1 MKKSYYYECT
11 HCGDILERSQEF
23 ASQAFT
29 NLFCYRCG
37 CCRTVRRLICRT
49 TGFVLLPLRM
59 LSHSAE
65 GDLPD
70 HLHVEG

>member
-29 NLFCYRCG
+29 DLFCYRCG
-37 CCRTVRRLICRT
+37 RCRTVRRLICRT
-49 TGFVLLPLRM
+49 TFMLRGKGWAKDSYG
-59 LSHSAE
+59 LKEAT
-65 GDLPD
+65 P
-70 HLHVEG
+70 